1 MKKVFNLLLL
11 SLAFGVSAQ
20 EFTMD
25 LRMVSVEDGVE
36 SVAAIHLARKPSKL
50 YASFKNDEM
59 SEVIIVDS
67 TQKKVLELI
76 DEEDTKE
83 AFISSSVTVEMEEPE
98 FGVTMLYDMLS
109 NDMARSTDYH
119 LLTETK
125 MIFGMKCRK
134 VELLE
139 EGEVVGTGFILPGY
153 KIGLGKDAG
162 LFLTPDGM
170 LVELSFTEGADS
182 FRLECV
188 GITKGAVSNTQF
200 SLEVPDG
207 YEVFDDSEEE

>member
-1 MKKVFNLLLL
+1 MKKTFNLLALL
-11 SLAFGVSAQ
+11 LAFGASAQ

-25 LRMVSVEDGVE
+25 LRMVSVEGGEE
-36 SVAAIHLARKPSKL
+36 SVATLHLARKPSKL

-59 SEVIIVDS
+59 SEVFVVDS

-76 DEEDTKE
+76 DEEDVKE
-83 AFISSSVTVEMEEPE
+83 AFISSSVTAGMEEPE

-109 NDMARSTDYH
+109 NDMASQSDYR
-119 LLTETK
+119 LLTESK
-125 MIFGMKCRK
+125 MLFGMKCRK

-139 EGEVVGTGFILPGY
+139 EGNVVGTGYVLPGF

-170 LVELSFTEGADS
+170 LVEMSFTEGTDT

-200 SLEVPDG
+200 SLVAPDD
-207 YEVFDDSEEE
+207 YEVFDESEEE